1 MWTMK
6 FRVFDE
12 KGIYSIAVR
21 KSGVSIKGFP
31 LNYYEDENNYYF
43 LATGFVEGDEKNK
56 RKFFSILK
64 KNSSV
69 VKIEKSKNYFLI
81 LTKLSK
87 SEESKRFVHNFYDP
101 RIIHS
106 KPTIISSDGWEENE
120 VICFDR
126 KILEHLIKISESI
139 YKFKL
144 MFLKKEKFSGIS
156 VLQSAPMLAKKQ
168 KKAIQEAIDSGYY
181 TFPRKTDLDV
191 LSKKL
196 KVNKS
201 TFRENLRRA
210 ENKLIPFLVENF

>member
-1 MWTMK
+1 MK

-21 KSGVSIKGFP
+21 KSGVFIKGFP
-31 LNYYEDENNYYF
+31 LNYYEDKKNYYF
-43 LATGFVEGDEKNK
+43 IATGFAEGDEKSR

-64 KNSSV
+64 KNSQV

-101 RIIHS
+101 KIIHS

-126 KILEHLIKISESI
+126 KILEDLIKISESV
-139 YKFKL
+139 YNFKL
-144 MFLKKEKFSGIS
+144 MFLKKEKFKGIS
-156 VLQSAPMLAKKQ
+156 IIQSVPTLAKKQ
-168 KKAIQEAIDSGYY
+168 KQAIQLAIDSRYY

-191 LSKKL
+191 LSKKV

-201 TFRENLRRA
+201 TFRENLRKA
-210 ENKLIPFLVENF
+210 ENKLIPFLVENL